1 MSNEPRPR
9 AKIACD
15 CCFEVTAV
23 CAKTLLCAACVR
35 HAAASFAIE
44 VRRAEMKKA
53 REELGKPPK
62 GTA

>member
-1 MSNEPRPR
+1 
-9 AKIACD
+9 
-15 CCFEVTAV
+15 VQAV
-23 CAKTLLCAACVR
+23 GKLPDTYLHVR